1 MLFGAGLFVLF
12 AMVFGG
18 YMLAGGS
25 MGPVLKAL
33 PFEFMI
39 IGGAAAG
46 ALLIGN
52 SGRLLKTVGGS
63 LSKIVKGPRWTAQDY
78 NSSIL
83 LTARLLKLMKAEGPV
98 AVETHVEDPASS
110 DIFADYPRL
119 TADPFLVRLITDTLR
134 LQVISPGGLEPH
146 MVEEIMD
153 NAIGS
158 EVHEAE
164 EPVHVL
170 QTLADALPAL
180 GIVAAVLGVIKTMG
194 SIDQPPVILGAMI
207 GGALVGTFLGVFLS
221 YGIVGPCASRL
232 KQVLHEDLM
241 IYQIVK
247 QMIVASLADSPQ
259 AVVIEAA
266 RTSISPHHQ
275 PSFSDVFDSL
285 REAA

>member
-1 MLFGAGLFVLF
+1 MLFGIGFVVLFV
-12 AMVFGG
+12 MVFGG
-18 YMLAGGS
+18 YMVAGGS
-25 MGPVLKAL
+25 LGPVLVAL

-39 IGGAAAG
+39 IGGAALG
-46 ALLIGN
+46 ATLMGN
-52 SGRLLKTVGGS
+52 SGHLLKGLGS
-63 LSKIVKGPRWTAQDY
+63 SVKKIFSGPRWTSEDY

-83 LTARLLKLMKAEGPV
+83 LTARLLKLMKNEGPV
-98 AVETHVEDPASS
+98 AVESHVEEPESS
-110 DIFADYPRL
+110 ELFADYPNL
-119 TADPFLVRLITDTLR
+119 MQDPFLIRLITDTLR

-153 NAIGS
+153 NAIKS

-194 SIDQPPVILGAMI
+194 SIDQPPAVLGGMI
-207 GGALVGTFLGVFLS
+207 GGALVGTFLGVFLA
-221 YGIVGPCASRL
+221 YGIVGPMACRL
-232 KQVLHEDLM
+232 KQVLHDDLM

-247 QMIVASLADSPQ
+247 QMIVASLADAPQ

-275 PSFSDVFDSL
+275 PSFSEVFDAL